1 MALSEVERL
10 RGVVLSQQSD
20 QRFDSDIALAKALL
34 GNDLRLDQL
43 RDVRMSGPLR
53 KQSDYIKQWNARF
66 FVLVGRF
73 LLYYTEKKEDALP
86 NGAMLLTTVTVAADD
101 NIKKVRCSPGCL
113 GDCGMDVLR
122 AAPSFFAFRLRNMRQ
137 AHGFRVKSK
146 KVEYILAAQTEA
158 ERRAWISAIE
168 AASQWWS
175 SSTFDERFQAVL
187 RDAAEVE
194 AVRRRGG
201 IHFDDVAESQ
211 RPDADQSDDD

>member
-1 MALSEVERL
+1 VALSEVERL

-73 LLYYTEKKEDALP
+73 LLYYAEKKEDALP
-86 NGAMLLTTVTVAADD
+86 NGAMLLTNVTVTADD

-113 GDCGMDVLR
+113 EGCGMGILR
-122 AAPSFFAFRLRNMRQ
+122 TRIVFAFRLGIMPGARLPRQ
-137 AHGFRVKSK
+137 EQEDRVHS
-146 KVEYILAAQTEA
+146 
-158 ERRAWISAIE
+158 
-168 AASQWWS
+168 
-175 SSTFDERFQAVL
+175 
-187 RDAAEVE
+187 
-194 AVRRRGG
+194 G
-201 IHFDDVAESQ
+201 
-211 RPDADQSDDD
+211 RPDGGGAPRVDLRHRGREPVVEFVDF